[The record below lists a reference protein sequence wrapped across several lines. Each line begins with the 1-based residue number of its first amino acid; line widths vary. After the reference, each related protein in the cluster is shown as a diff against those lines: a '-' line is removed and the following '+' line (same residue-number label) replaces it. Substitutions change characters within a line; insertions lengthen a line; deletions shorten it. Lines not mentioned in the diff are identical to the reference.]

1 VDRDA
6 ALQRKLE
13 FSTLRR
19 ADACYA
25 PSYFVADHYQRL
37 LGITVGTVRTPSER
51 LAGEGVSL
59 PFQLPSKFLLF
70 YGQMIAR
77 KGIELLIEA
86 AKKAFEIEPDLQ
98 WVFVGAGDPSYVTK
112 LLGTLEQYRSQ
123 VTVLYPLPHVQM
135 MSVVKQAHAAVLPSL
150 VDNLPNTAIE
160 CLSNGI
166 PVIGPRGV
174 SFDEIVEDGVTGR
187 LVSINDANELC
198 EAIIN
203 CWRDT
208 ETYKKGFN
216 WSSTIANSFSIRNS
230 ISEFEAFCSKYLENK
245 N

>member
-1 VDRDA
+1 
-6 ALQRKLE
+6 
-13 FSTLRR
+13 
-19 ADACYA
+19 
-25 PSYFVADHYQRL
+25 
-37 LGITVGTVRTPSER
+37 
-51 LAGEGVSL
+51 
-59 PFQLPSKFLLF
+59 
-70 YGQMIAR
+70 
-77 KGIELLIEA
+77 
-86 AKKAFEIEPDLQ
+86 
-98 WVFVGAGDPSYVTK
+98 
-112 LLGTLEQYRSQ
+112 LGTLEQYRSQ